1 MKMGI
6 QNKNTVFA
14 GHSSMKVGTKKT
26 AANILA
32 DVCGEDISLTAQ
44 HEWPRGKDEWP
55 RGPA

>member
-1 MKMGI
+1 
-6 QNKNTVFA
+6 
-14 GHSSMKVGTKKT
+14 MKVGTKKT